1 MAEKEPSTPRKS
13 SRQKKP
19 TKRALYNET
28 VDPEAAE
35 PKRKRKTPIEFD
47 EEDEDDEPAIID
59 SEELSD
65 YYSDAKESTSKHKA
79 KKQKTKA
86 SRGGSSQKNRVAKL
100 SGLPDLPLDLLF
112 FVSLC
117 PWFPYVSS
125 HAEETKIFGLL
136 SPRDLV
142 SLTRANQL
150 LRSTLLADDAIT
162 VWKTAREATGAPSPM
177 RDFTEASWCK
187 LIFGGYYCQVFC
199 KLRLLPLTSTNY

>member
-1 MAEKEPSTPRKS
+1 MAENEPSIPRKS

-28 VDPEAAE
+28 ADPESSKAE
-35 PKRKRKTPIEFD
+35 PKQKRKAPIEFD
-47 EEDEDDEPAIID
+47 EDEDDETAIID

-86 SRGGSSQKNRVAKL
+86 SRGGSSQKKRAAKL
-100 SGLPDLPLDLLF
+100 SSLPDLPLDLLF

-162 VWKTAREATGAPSPM
+162 VWKTAREATGAPPPM
-177 RDFTEASWCK
+177 RDFTEAGWCK
-187 LIFGGYYCQVFC
+187 LIFGGYYCQVFY
-199 KLRLLPLTSTNY
+199 KLRLLPLTGVY